1 MNLLERGGNVSQLF
15 IIEEKIRHQSYLKER
30 VNAKRKKIIDGLEWG
45 YNKKNKK
52 VHFINLRVLF

>member
-1 MNLLERGGNVSQLF
+1 MYHNYLLLEKRLDIKVIWKKEWMREKKKF
-15 IIEEKIRHQSYLKER
+15 I
-30 VNAKRKKIIDGLEWG
+30 AGLEWG